1 MTENNVKQT
10 PKQLLWTCAAIV
22 LGNFLLAFAV
32 AAVVLLH
39 YFKTEFGKE
48 D

>member
-1 MTENNVKQT
+1 MK
-10 PKQLLWTCAAIV
+10 KKIKAWGLLVLAA
-22 LGNFLLAFAV
+22 LLAFALSAGIIV
-32 AAVVLLH
+32 H